1 MVYGFSPYGA
11 MGSLVRVEVDL
22 RRGIPTTE
30 IVGLAGHEVREAR
43 DRVRAA
49 IRNSGF
55 EYPSERVLVNLS
67 PAEIPKRGAGFDLPV
82 ALAILIAGGQVRHD
96 GDVLAFGE
104 LSVAGLVQPARGTL
118 SATIAAGERGVARCL
133 VPARQIGAL
142 SGLLADLPPVYG
154 IDRLQDLVH
163 GMERCSSSR
172 HRGAPER
179 GKSFDEMHGQAL
191 IKWASTIS
199 AAGFH
204 NLLFMGP
211 PGSGKTMAAQ
221 RIVTLVGDLTRKE
234 RLETARIYS
243 LRGEPRPDGADRPP
257 LRMPH
262 HSASLE
268 GVIGGGR
275 FVVPG
280 EASLAHRGVL
290 LLDEATEF
298 RPRVIQGLRE
308 PVENGQIAIHRAG
321 AIERFPA
328 RFRLVLTSNL
338 CPCGKLGQ
346 PGRTCMCS
354 LQDVERYWRR
364 LGAAL
369 LDRVELRV
377 RTWYRRDGERSKS
390 QVELRDLVAVA
401 ADRQRHR
408 WGESRWNGTL
418 TDGVARSH
426 IVFPAKLDRLFRELL
441 EKRGLSDRAADG
453 VRTVARTIAD
463 LDDRENL
470 REEDLREAFALHG
483 EIDALRQ

>member
-1 MVYGFSPYGA
+1 
-11 MGSLVRVEVDL
+11 
-22 RRGIPTTE
+22 
-30 IVGLAGHEVREAR
+30 
-43 DRVRAA
+43 
-49 IRNSGF
+49 
-55 EYPSERVLVNLS
+55 
-67 PAEIPKRGAGFDLPV
+67 
-82 ALAILIAGGQVRHD
+82 
-96 GDVLAFGE
+96 
-104 LSVAGLVQPARGTL
+104 
-118 SATIAAGERGVARCL
+118 
-133 VPARQIGAL
+133 
-142 SGLLADLPPVYG
+142 
-154 IDRLQDLVH
+154 
-163 GMERCSSSR
+163 
-172 HRGAPER
+172 
-179 GKSFDEMHGQAL
+179 
-191 IKWASTIS
+191 
-199 AAGFH
+199 
-204 NLLFMGP
+204 
-211 PGSGKTMAAQ
+211 MAAE
-221 RIVTLVGDLTRKE
+221 RIVTLIGDLTQKE

-243 LRGEPRPDGADRPP
+243 LRGEPHPDGVHRPP

-280 EASLAHRGVL
+280 EASLAHHGIL

-308 PVENGQIAIHRAG
+308 PVENGRIAIHRAG

-346 PGRTCMCS
+346 PGQTCMCS
-354 LQDVERYWRR
+354 INDVERYWRR

-369 LDRVELRV
+369 LDRVEVRV
-377 RTWYRRDGERSKS
+377 RTWYRSDQERSKS
-390 QVELRDLVAVA
+390 HRELREMVSIA
-401 ADRQRHR
+401 ADRQRRR

-418 TDGVARSH
+418 PGGLIRSAV
-426 IVFPAKLDRLFRELL
+426 VFPGRLETLFRELL

-463 LDDRENL
+463 LDDRETL